1 LAFHQHNSIHNKVL
15 RVSLTVA
22 GCLLAAG
29 SLGLSACALG
39 LRNHLEDV
47 TPPSEYAWISA
58 QNRTLATELRRLQ
71 DGLGDLEDALVV
83 AQGVSAQTRRLVGLG
98 PRPMPAAFD
107 DAPGCETTG
116 PMAGPVN
123 SSAVALD
130 EMLRHSRVLCRSF
143 GEIVE
148 RMEEQ
153 SQEWACLPSTR
164 PVTGCRIS
172 SGFGLRRDPFTGRL
186 AWHEGIDLAVP
197 YGTPVVTCA
206 EGRVIRAG
214 WSSGYGRL
222 VEVDH
227 GNGLCTLYGHNSRLC
242 VREGDWVRRGEIL
255 AYSGAS
261 GRASAPHLHYE
272 VRLNGKAVDPEPYIL
287 PDTTLPPDRSLP
299 PGPALADLSL
309 GE

>member
-1 LAFHQHNSIHNKVL
+1 MAFHHNFIHTKAL
-15 RVSLTVA
+15 RVFLAVA
-22 GCLLAAG
+22 ACVMAAG

-39 LRNHLEDV
+39 LRSHLEEV

-58 QNRTLATELRRLQ
+58 QNRTLATELTRLQ

-83 AQGVSAQTRRLVGLG
+83 AQGVSARTRRLVGLG
-98 PRPMPAAFD
+98 PSPMPPIFD
-107 DAPGCETTG
+107 TAPGCETTG
-116 PMAGPVN
+116 PMAGPVA

-130 EMLRHSRVLCRSF
+130 EMLNHSRVLCRSF
-143 GEIVE
+143 GEIVD
-148 RMEEQ
+148 RMESQ

-164 PVTGCRIS
+164 PVSGVPIS
-172 SGFGLRRDPFTGRL
+172 SRFGLRRDPFTGRL

-214 WSSGYGRL
+214 WVSGYGRL

-242 VREGDWVRRGEIL
+242 VRRGDWVRRGEIL
-255 AYSGAS
+255 AYSGTS
-261 GRASAPHLHYE
+261 GRSSAPHLHYE

-287 PDTTLPPDRSLP
+287 PDTTLPTDRSLP